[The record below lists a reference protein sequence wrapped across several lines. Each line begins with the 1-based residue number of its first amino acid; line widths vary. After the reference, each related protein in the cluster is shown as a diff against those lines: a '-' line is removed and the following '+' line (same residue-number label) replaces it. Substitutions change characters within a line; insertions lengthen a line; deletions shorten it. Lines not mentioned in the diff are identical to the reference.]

1 MPVKKIS
8 PTAARAVLAE
18 IQTLAD
24 QCGPNANHPARLAI
38 VILASLTGRLEA
50 RLPRSEWG
58 QVDLFRKLG
67 KS

>member
-1 MPVKKIS
+1 MGKQIS
-8 PTAARAVLAE
+8 ATAARAVLAE

-24 QCGPNANHPARLAI
+24 ECGPLANHPARLAL
-38 VILASLTGRLEA
+38 VILASLTGRLQT

-58 QVDLFRKLG
+58 QIDLFRKLG